1 MSFAIAMAVF
11 LAANVLLGYI
21 SHRRGFADSTDY
33 YLAGKGVNLTLQG
46 LTTFATISS
55 SFTMMGA
62 IGYIYGHGLSFLW
75 LGWIWSTIY
84 TLWWVFYTPRVW
96 FFSRQ
101 VPIQTIGDLARD
113 YFKFKDAQTYIIGII
128 SVLAQI
134 GYIVAQ
140 LMAVGLLFNILSGIP
155 VTIGVIIALFIVVL
169 YTYIGGLR
177 AVIWTDALQCG
188 IFFTVAIGTFA
199 LFTPLAIHAGF
210 PGVLLNMP
218 EHITFPG
225 ALGTWKPVYAIT
237 YAFAWGMCYMGLPM
251 FFTRAIT
258 PKSER
263 ECRRGVGIGI
273 GLTNL
278 VCWFLMPMVGLMLL
292 VIYPAMD
299 VKLDMVPA
307 TAIFQTFPILG
318 VLYGVAVAAASL
330 STSNSALIATSNI
343 FYKDFY
349 ERFRKQA
356 ITKEEEVKFSRIF
369 VLVVG
374 GICAFA
380 AALQPDSIVSLV
392 GISAFLAGILFWCFI
407 APPCFP
413 KLAWITPAA
422 SIISAIVGTIFAAI
436 FVLGKVPAPFG
447 LHGAVAGWFITMIL
461 LFVISPL
468 TKKVPTDSQQRYHA
482 QYIPQY
488 FKHVTD
494 KANEYAH
501 AVTGKSQA
509 SV

>member
-1 MSFAIAMAVF
+1 MGFAIAMAVF
-11 LAANVLLGYI
+11 LAANILLGFI
-21 SHRRGFADSTDY
+21 SQRIGFADSADY

-55 SFTMMGA
+55 GFTMMGA
-62 IGYIYGHGLSFLW
+62 VGSIYGHGLAFLW

-84 TLWWVFYTPRVW
+84 TLWWVFYQPRVW

-113 YFKFKDAQTYIIGII
+113 YFQFKDIQTYIVGII

-140 LMAVGLLFNILSGIP
+140 LMAVGLLFNVLSGIS
-155 VTIGVIIALFIVVL
+155 VTAGVLISLVVVIA

-177 AVIWTDALQCG
+177 AVIWTDALQCA
-188 IFFTVAIGTFA
+188 IFLIVAIGSFA
-199 LFTPLAIHAGF
+199 LFLPLATQAGF

-218 EHITFPG
+218 EHLTLPG
-225 ALGTWKPVYAIT
+225 ALGTWTPVYAIT

-258 PKSER
+258 PRSER
-263 ECRRGVGIGI
+263 DCRRGVGIGN
-273 GLTNL
+273 GLTNI
-278 VCWFLMPMVGLMLL
+278 VCWFLMPIVGLLLL
-292 VIYPAMD
+292 VIYPAMN
-299 VKLDMVPA
+299 VSLDMVPA
-307 TAIFQTFPILG
+307 TAIFQTFPWLG
-318 VLYGVAVAAASL
+318 IVYGVAVAAACL
-330 STSNSALIATSNI
+330 STANSALIATSNV

-349 ERFRKQA
+349 ERIRRHN
-356 ITKEEEVKFSRIF
+356 ITQEEEVKFSRIF

-374 GICAFA
+374 GICAVA

-407 APPCFP
+407 APPCFH
-413 KLAWITPAA
+413 KLAWVTPTA
-422 SIISAIVGTIFAAI
+422 SIIAAIVGTIFASI

-447 LHGAVAGWFITMIL
+447 VHGAVAGWLITMVL

-468 TKKVPTDSQQRYHA
+468 TKKVPMNSQQRYHA

-488 FKHVTD
+488 FKHVADNAKEHPQTVG
-494 KANEYAH
+494 E
-501 AVTGKSQA
+501 SQV